1 MRFLFSW
8 QHANPTHNLEGV
20 QGVHE
25 VLSQLQGCEISAV
38 AWERDV
44 LPVRLRNYDRRWLD
58 QLSHSGEVSWGRRF
72 PAQPDPEGKHH
83 SGQVRHSPIGLYL
96 REQTDAWLSTAPPL
110 PNDETLL
117 SSAARQVLALLRQR
131 GAVFF
136 QNLVRETNRLPIE
149 IETAL
154 GELVAFG
161 FVTGDGFGGLR
172 ALLIPPSKRAKIN
185 QKRRAMEMRRS
196 GGVHFSKT
204 GTLALGNAMQSAG
217 RWSLFRGEPD
227 LFGKADEAATI
238 ETVARA
244 LLRRWGV
251 VFHRVVMRETGLPPW
266 RDLLRFYRRMEARGE
281 LRGGRFVEG
290 FSGEQYAL
298 PEAVESLRAIR
309 RAQPDNKLITVCGA
323 DPLNLAGIITPGERV
338 AARAKSRI
346 VYRNGVPVAIK
357 DGREVRILERDQSP
371 TGTREIY
378 AALVR
383 KAM

>member
-8 QHANPTHNLEGV
+8 QHADSAHNLEGV
-20 QGVHE
+20 HGVQE
-25 VLSQLQGCEISAV
+25 VLTQLQGCEISAV

-44 LPVRLRNYDRRWLD
+44 LPLRVKSYDKRWLD
-58 QLSHSGEVSWGRRF
+58 QISHSGEVSWGRRF
-72 PAQPDPEGKHH
+72 PAQPDPEGKRH

-96 REQTDAWLSTAPPL
+96 REQIDAWLALAPPL
-110 PNDETLL
+110 PSDEVHL

-172 ALLIPPSKRAKIN
+172 ALLIPPSMRAKVN
-185 QKRRAMEMRRS
+185 RKRRAMQARR
-196 GGVHFSKT
+196 GVAFLPPGSSP
-204 GTLALGNAMQSAG
+204 ALSPMQNAG

-227 LFGKADEAATI
+227 LFGKTEEPRVI
-238 ETVARA
+238 ETVALA

-251 VFHRVVMRETGLPPW
+251 VFHRVVLRETGLPPW
-266 RDLLRFYRRMEARGE
+266 RDLLRVFRRMEARGE

-298 PEAVESLRAIR
+298 PEAVEHLRNIR
-309 RAQPDNKLITVCGA
+309 RTPADNKLITISGA
-323 DPLNLAGIITPGERV
+323 DPLNLAGIITPGEKV

-346 VYRNGVPVAIK
+346 VFRNGVPVAIK
-357 DGREVRILERDQSP
+357 DGREVRILEREQTPAS
-371 TGTREIY
+371 TREIY